1 MKRRDAI
8 GNAVGIAIAAVIF
21 LAVIYG
27 SWRMQRALNYRLDYG
42 GRVDSAITSAVTE
55 AVGKQ
60 AKRID
65 NLTQVVDALQAS
77 NAELRQRLALVEG
90 EHSILTKRIRIDA
103 ND

>member
-1 MKRRDAI
+1 MKRIDAI
-8 GNAVGIAIAAVIF
+8 GIALCALSVPFAV
-21 LAVIYG
+21 YG
-27 SWRMQRALNYRLDYG
+27 TWRLQRALNYRLDYG
-42 GRVDSAITSAVTE
+42 GRVDSSITAAVSE

-90 EHSILTKRIRIDA
+90 EHSILTKPK
-103 ND
+103 